1 MTLFWLQPS
10 QPENSLRFWFPFM
23 TLFLVMLAWL
33 LTSTKN
39 QRSIKNNFLTII
51 VMTVIPLSLTLTRYL
66 KFENIYLTEIPRIQV
81 VLTVTLVGFALV
93 VLLIYLQRSISSVLL
108 LLMLIGLIT
117 IFMIIK
123 SPELLSIS
131 ANLLSKGEVPPVEAI
146 SWLGY
151 SYVAFRLI
159 HTIRDRQMGRL
170 PDVSLGEYAN
180 YVLFFPAIVAG
191 PIDRLERF
199 VIDLN
204 EGRDIV
210 WIDAGT
216 RLATGLIKKF
226 VVADSLAFISLNP
239 ILAESVITTGGA
251 WVLVYAYAFRIYFD
265 FSGYTDIAIGIAQL
279 TGIHLPENFL
289 SPYLKPNLTQFWNS
303 WHITLTQWF
312 RAYFFNPLTRA
323 LRTGRLGKATGLI
336 VVISQLTTMILIG
349 LWHGI
354 SWNFILWGLWHGLGL
369 VAHNRWA
376 SWLRGRRLL
385 WSENESIQWVSGWL
399 GTALTFH
406 YVALGWVF
414 FALPSSGLSMSI
426 FEKLFGVVG

>member
-1 MTLFWLQPS
+1 MTLFALILGRLKKGRNPLLLVMSVMTLFWLQPS
-10 QPENSLRFWFPFM
+10 QPENSWRFWFPFM

-159 HTIRDRQMGRL
+159 HTIRDSRTDRQ
-170 PDVSLGEYAN
+170 A
-180 YVLFFPAIVAG
+180 
-191 PIDRLERF
+191 
-199 VIDLN
+199 
-204 EGRDIV
+204 
-210 WIDAGT
+210 
-216 RLATGLIKKF
+216 
-226 VVADSLAFISLNP
+226 
-239 ILAESVITTGGA
+239 
-251 WVLVYAYAFRIYFD
+251 
-265 FSGYTDIAIGIAQL
+265 
-279 TGIHLPENFL
+279 
-289 SPYLKPNLTQFWNS
+289 
-303 WHITLTQWF
+303 
-312 RAYFFNPLTRA
+312 
-323 LRTGRLGKATGLI
+323 
-336 VVISQLTTMILIG
+336 
-349 LWHGI
+349 
-354 SWNFILWGLWHGLGL
+354 
-369 VAHNRWA
+369 
-376 SWLRGRRLL
+376 
-385 WSENESIQWVSGWL
+385 
-399 GTALTFH
+399 
-406 YVALGWVF
+406 
-414 FALPSSGLSMSI
+414 
-426 FEKLFGVVG
+426 

>member
-1 MTLFWLQPS
+1 
-10 QPENSLRFWFPFM
+10 
-23 TLFLVMLAWL
+23 
-33 LTSTKN
+33 
-39 QRSIKNNFLTII
+39 
-51 VMTVIPLSLTLTRYL
+51 MTVIPLSLTLTRYL

-239 ILAESVITTGGA
+239 ILAESVRQRYR
-251 WVLVYAYAFRIYFD
+251 V
-265 FSGYTDIAIGIAQL
+265 
-279 TGIHLPENFL
+279 P
-289 SPYLKPNLTQFWNS
+289 
-303 WHITLTQWF
+303 
-312 RAYFFNPLTRA
+312 
-323 LRTGRLGKATGLI
+323 
-336 VVISQLTTMILIG
+336 
-349 LWHGI
+349 
-354 SWNFILWGLWHGLGL
+354 
-369 VAHNRWA
+369 
-376 SWLRGRRLL
+376 
-385 WSENESIQWVSGWL
+385 
-399 GTALTFH
+399 
-406 YVALGWVF
+406 
-414 FALPSSGLSMSI
+414 
-426 FEKLFGVVG
+426 